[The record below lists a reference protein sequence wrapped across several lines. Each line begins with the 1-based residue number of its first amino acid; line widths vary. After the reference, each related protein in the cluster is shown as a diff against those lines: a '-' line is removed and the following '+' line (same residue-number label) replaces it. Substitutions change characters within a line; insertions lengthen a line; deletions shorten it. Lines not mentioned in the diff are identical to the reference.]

1 MKNQIVTTQLFLLSK
16 IKFTILHQL
25 EIKVD
30 KKQQNHWNKKGN
42 RRGLTTFSILTTNM
56 EVSFIFFQ

>member
-1 MKNQIVTTQLFLLSK
+1 MKNQIIGTQLLLLSK
-16 IKFTILHQL
+16 IKFTIHQL

-30 KKQQNHWNKKGN
+30 KKQQFHWNKKGN

>member
-30 KKQQNHWNKKGN
+30 KKQRNY
-42 RRGLTTFSILTTNM
+42 
-56 EVSFIFFQ
+56 

>member
-1 MKNQIVTTQLFLLSK
+1 MKNQIIRTQLLLLSK

-30 KKQQNHWNKKGN
+30 KKQRNY
-42 RRGLTTFSILTTNM
+42 
-56 EVSFIFFQ
+56 